1 MNRVA
6 NREFSKELHGSHRP
20 HPSRQNLTAG
30 EHSATFDAGALR
42 WIQFGG
48 HEVLRGIY
56 GAVRDPSWSTIEP
69 VLRLVSARESPGVS
83 VIEFVAEHVS
93 ADVNFSW
100 RGSIRLEAPGQLTFS
115 MDGGAHSPCLVA
127 RVGLCVLH
135 PDRLAGRALDV
146 ETAHGSATSR
156 FPDPIE
162 PTRWLTDLTAMRWQ
176 PAPNM
181 SAQLSLAGDLF
192 EIEDQRN
199 WTDASYKTFSRP
211 LRFPW
216 PYRLGAGERV
226 SQVARLELTG
236 RPRPPRRSA
245 ARPRIEVGQAE
256 GPMPALGTSWT
267 RDGSSLRGAELAVL
281 RELGCAHL
289 RVVLDLGSI
298 DWRDRLGR
306 ARADAAALQ
315 TRLELEMIEGPPD
328 GWQQLAT
335 GLGNDRGDIARVL
348 VFGRHTYDTPG
359 ESLAAARGALRSGD
373 GLAIGGGIRENFA
386 ELNRAERTTDCLD
399 VVGFPICPQVHASDE
414 ATILET
420 LSV

>member
-1 MNRVA
+1 
-6 NREFSKELHGSHRP
+6 
-20 HPSRQNLTAG
+20 
-30 EHSATFDAGALR
+30 
-42 WIQFGG
+42 
-48 HEVLRGIY
+48 
-56 GAVRDPSWSTIEP
+56 
-69 VLRLVSARESPGVS
+69 
-83 VIEFVAEHVS
+83 
-93 ADVNFSW
+93 
-100 RGSIRLEAPGQLTFS
+100 
-115 MDGGAHSPCLVA
+115 
-127 RVGLCVLH
+127 
-135 PDRLAGRALDV
+135 
-146 ETAHGSATSR
+146 
-156 FPDPIE
+156 
-162 PTRWLTDLTAMRWQ
+162 
-176 PAPNM
+176 
-181 SAQLSLAGDLF
+181 
-192 EIEDQRN
+192 
-199 WTDASYKTFSRP
+199 
-211 LRFPW
+211 
-216 PYRLGAGERV
+216 
-226 SQVARLELTG
+226 
-236 RPRPPRRSA
+236 
-245 ARPRIEVGQAE
+245 
-256 GPMPALGTSWT
+256 MPALGTSWT